1 MCSIMLTS
9 VLSKTFQLVLA
20 LFITHTEGV
29 VFSVSCLIV
38 EAFQIN
44 PKLAASF
51 CQAMN
56 LVQPEPK
63 FTIQISKASFVVVPA
78 AIEIYRAVQ
87 SLLEHSPSPTGCF
100 LVTVHIKG
108 SSIIRVDSVDTT
120 GSQTGFIELSTISV
134 NWKTR
139 MQ

>member
-1 MCSIMLTS
+1 MLTS
-9 VLSKTFQLVLA
+9 VLSKTSQLVLA

-29 VFSVSCLIV
+29 VLSVRCLVV
-38 EAFQIN
+38 EVFQIN
-44 PKLAASF
+44 PKLAAPF

-87 SLLEHSPSPTGCF
+87 SLLEHSPSATGCF

-120 GSQTGFIELSTISV
+120 GSQPGFIDLSTIAV
-134 NWKTR
+134 DWKTR

>member
-1 MCSIMLTS
+1 
-9 VLSKTFQLVLA
+9 
-20 LFITHTEGV
+20 
-29 VFSVSCLIV
+29 
-38 EAFQIN
+38 
-44 PKLAASF
+44 
-51 CQAMN
+51 MN

-87 SLLEHSPSPTGCF
+87 SLLEHSPSATCCF

-120 GSQTGFIELSTISV
+120 GSKTGFIDLITITA
-134 NWKTR
+134 NICKAR
-139 MQ
+139 LN